1 MSVTLTQLR
10 TQARQKADMVN
21 SSFITDDE
29 LNTML
34 NLSYSELYDHLV
46 GTFEDYYSNELDFI
60 IPSGSTYPL
69 PDDFYKLRGLDLN
82 ENGYYRNV
90 PPFNFQERNNYN
102 NVLITEPLRGFSSV
116 RYRVYG
122 NVLKF
127 YPEEIAAGLSFRM
140 YYIPRFTPMQAAT
153 KATLLQ
159 NNLVLT
165 AVSAGTDGNNISLTL
180 TGGATANLE
189 AVTVS
194 DNSIT
199 VQIANGITT
208 TAAVQ
213 VAIAGNSAAAALV
226 TPSVIGSGNTPQ
238 VVAPQVFLSGG
249 TADGTADGVNGWEE
263 IIILDAAIKM
273 LAKEESSTTVLERQK
288 AMMMQRIQRMA
299 ADRDASMPERV
310 SDVTGWQR
318 TGPLGMAPWM

>member
-1 MSVTLTQLR
+1 MAVTLTQLR
-10 TQARQKADMVN
+10 TQARQKSDMIN

-29 LNTML
+29 LNNML

-46 GTFEDYYSNELDFI
+46 GTFDDWYTAELDFTV
-60 IPSGSTYPL
+60 PSGSTYPL

-82 ENGYYRNV
+82 DNGYYRNV

-116 RYRVYG
+116 RYRVFG
-122 NVLKF
+122 NNLKF
-127 YPEEIAAGLSFRM
+127 YPEDIAAGLQFRM

-165 AVSAGTDGNNISLTL
+165 AVTAGTAGNNISLTL
-180 TGGATANLE
+180 TGGATPNLE
-189 AVTVS
+189 VVTVS
-194 DNSIT
+194 GNAIT

-238 VVAPQVFLSGG
+238 VVAPQIFLSGG
-249 TADGTADGVNGWEE
+249 EADGTADGVNGWEE

-288 AMMMQRIQRMA
+288 AAMMQRIQRMA

-310 SDVTGWQR
+310 SDVQGYQR
-318 TGPLGMAPWM
+318 TGWFGMEPWV